1 MLMTESTTAKPC
13 GPTADEPAG
22 LAAAMAEAAR
32 TADIYRANA
41 AKVREGYRG
50 APDRAWLTSQSAVCA
65 ARQTQCAERARSD
78 DRHASAW
85 QALTLG
91 YAEAAAVLA
100 RSWAGDLGT
109 ALARQAA
116 AELLSGGA
124 SIRPRAIS
132 APPLYVNME
141 ALKAAYREA
150 RDERTA
156 LALHTVEVE
165 MLLLACYARD
175 HNPALMTAATD
186 ALDTF
191 DRARATRLSAD
202 VTAALDAVGV
212 ALREATL
219 DPSLNSG

>member
-1 MLMTESTTAKPC
+1 MTESTTARLC
-13 GPTADEPAG
+13 GPTADEPTDPAT
-22 LAAAMAEAAR
+22 AMAEAAR

-65 ARQTQCAERARSD
+65 ARQKQCAELARGD

-85 QALTLG
+85 QALALG
-91 YAEAAAVLA
+91 YAEAAAVLV
-100 RSWAGDLGT
+100 RSWAGDRET
-109 ALARQAA
+109 ALALNAA
-116 AELLSGGA
+116 ADLLNSGA

-132 APPLYVNME
+132 APPPYVNVE

-150 RDERTA
+150 CDERTA

-175 HNPALMTAATD
+175 HNPALMTAATG
-186 ALDTF
+186 ALDIF
-191 DRARATRLSAD
+191 DRARATRIPAD
-202 VTAALDAVGV
+202 AAEALDAVGV
-212 ALREATL
+212 ALREAML

>member
-1 MLMTESTTAKPC
+1 MTESTTARLC
-13 GPTADEPAG
+13 GPTADERAI
-22 LAAAMAEAAR
+22 LATAMAEAAR
-32 TADIYRANA
+32 TADVYRANA

-65 ARQTQCAERARSD
+65 ARQTQCAKRARSD

-100 RSWAGDLGT
+100 RSWAGDRGT
-109 ALARQAA
+109 ALALNAA
-116 AELLSGGA
+116 AELLKSGA
-124 SIRPRAIS
+124 SIQPPAIS
-132 APPLYVNME
+132 APPPYVSVE
-141 ALKAAYREA
+141 ALQAAYRTA
-150 RDERTA
+150 RDERSA

-175 HNPALMTAATD
+175 HNPALMPAATD
-186 ALDTF
+186 ALDIF
-191 DRARATRLSAD
+191 DRARATRLPAD
-202 VTAALDAVGV
+202 VTEALDAVGV